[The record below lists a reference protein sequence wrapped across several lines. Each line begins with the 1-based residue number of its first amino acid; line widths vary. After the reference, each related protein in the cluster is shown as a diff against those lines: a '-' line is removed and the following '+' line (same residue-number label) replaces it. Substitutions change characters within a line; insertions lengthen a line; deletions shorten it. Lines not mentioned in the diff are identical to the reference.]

1 MTDKKI
7 SEPSPNRG
15 GREVAEANARKLL
28 QPEVKSVI
36 AIKEFSQCGDDL
48 DLVALHK
55 ELSRQVDQMRSG
67 DLGKAEAMLYAQA
80 QTLDAIFLN
89 LATRAHRQMGQG
101 DYLYAADTYMKLA
114 LRAQSQCRATLE
126 ALASIK
132 NPPVVYAKQANVTTG
147 PQQVNNTINSLGTPV
162 VKAENL
168 PNELSG
174 GQHELRENRGAS
186 QTAVGSDPSLE
197 ALGKKLWAANSRG

>member
-1 MTDKKI
+1 MAARKTSAASTD
-7 SEPSPNRG
+7 RG

-67 DLGKAEAMLYAQA
+67 NLGKAEAMLYAQA
-80 QTLDAIFLN
+80 QTLDAMFFN

-126 ALASIK
+126 ALVTIK

-147 PQQVNNTINSLGTPV
+147 PQQVNNTVNNCAAPV
-162 VKAENL
+162 AEAEKL

-174 GQHELRENRGAS
+174 GQHELRENRRAS
-186 QTAVGSDPSLE
+186 QTAVGSNPALE
-197 ALGKKLWAANSRG
+197 AVGKKLWAENRRG

>member
-1 MTDKKI
+1 MTTKKI
-7 SEPSPNRG
+7 SDPSAIRG
-15 GREVAEANARKLL
+15 GREEAEAIARKLL

-36 AIKEFSQCGDDL
+36 AIQEFSQCGDDL
-48 DLVALHK
+48 DLAALHR
-55 ELSRQVDQMRSG
+55 ELRLQIDQMRSG

-80 QTLDAIFLN
+80 QTLDAMFFN
-89 LATRAHRQMGQG
+89 LATRAQRQMGQG

-126 ALASIK
+126 ALATIK

-147 PQQVNNTINSLGTPV
+147 PQQVNNTVNTGAMPV
-162 VKAENL
+162 AEAEKL

-174 GQHELRENRGAS
+174 GPHELRENRRAT
-186 QTAVGSDPSLE
+186 QTAIRGNPSLE
-197 ALGKKLWAANSRG
+197 AVGKKLWAENRKG

>member
-1 MTDKKI
+1 MATKKI
-7 SEPSPNRG
+7 SDPSAIRG

-28 QPEVKSVI
+28 QPEVRSVI

-67 DLGKAEAMLYAQA
+67 NLGKVEAMLYAQA
-80 QTLDAIFLN
+80 QTLDAMFFN

-126 ALASIK
+126 ALATIK

-147 PQQVNNTINSLGTPV
+147 PQQVNNTVNNCALPV
-162 VKAENL
+162 ANAEKL
-168 PNELSG
+168 LNELSG
-174 GQHELRENRGAS
+174 GQHGVRENRRAA
-186 QTAVGSDPSLE
+186 QAPVGGHPPLE
-197 ALGKKLWAANSRG
+197 AVGKKLRAENHRG